1 MCLFRGIIE
10 VKLDRPGAKNSIGK
24 DMLRGLQHSFEAINR
39 DSSANILMISSS
51 VPRVFCAGADLKE
64 RKTMSSSE
72 VQAFVNSLRS
82 TFSYLEAL
90 HIPTIA
96 VIEGAALGG
105 GLEMALSCDLRICG
119 EDAVLGLP
127 ETGLAII
134 PRAGG
139 TQRLPRLVG
148 RSVAKELIF
157 CGRKVGGRD
166 AVSMDMCIDAG
177 LINHCVPAG
186 EAHLKALEIARNINQ
201 KWMAKRAINEGLEV
215 DMASALA
222 LEEECYEQLLNTK
235 DRLEGLEAF
244 AEKRTP
250 KYTAKRSS
258 KSLNSKMVRYTGEGS
273 EARHLLNDREISCQE
288 LFRKK
293 LTPSDVSG
301 LNRLVIPKKYAV
313 VHFPPVRNIHAQGI
327 SNKRQAVGIP
337 IRLKDKGFKT
347 WNFTYCFWKSNQS
360 FVITKGWKEFLKEA
374 RLKPKDVVIFYG
386 PREGKLASIIGVEC
400 NDSGTSGGL
409 LGSHVGLQPDLQCD
423 FEDQDGEDERG
434 GNEMKKGFKLFG
446 VEIKVGGGNGNG
458 NGV

>member
-1 MCLFRGIIE
+1 MGIIE

-105 GLEMALSCDLRICG
+105 GLEMALSCDLWICG

-134 PRAGG
+134 PGAGG
-139 TQRLPRLVG
+139 TQWLPRLVG

-166 AVSMDMCIDAG
+166 AVSMG
-177 LINHCVPAG
+177 LVNHCVPAG

-201 KWMAKRAINEGLEV
+201 K
-215 DMASALA
+215 
-222 LEEECYEQLLNTK
+222 
-235 DRLEGLEAF
+235 
-244 AEKRTP
+244 
-250 KYTAKRSS
+250 
-258 KSLNSKMVRYTGEGS
+258 
-273 EARHLLNDREISCQE
+273 
-288 LFRKK
+288 
-293 LTPSDVSG
+293 
-301 LNRLVIPKKYAV
+301 
-313 VHFPPVRNIHAQGI
+313 GI

-337 IRLKDKGFKT
+337 I
-347 WNFTYCFWKSNQS
+347 
-360 FVITKGWKEFLKEA
+360 

-434 GNEMKKGFKLFG
+434 GNEMKKRFKLFG

>member
-1 MCLFRGIIE
+1 MVTLSTLAASIGLKSVGISKPYFSQLFNSNSIPWTLNSPQWQYESLRTLLLDRFSDCVKLHRHSDSDSGLFTGIIE

-134 PRAGG
+134 PGAGG

-166 AVSMDMCIDAG
+166 AVSMG
-177 LINHCVPAG
+177 LVNHCVPAG
-186 EAHLKALEIARNINQ
+186 EAHLKALEIAWNINQ
-201 KWMAKRAINEGLEV
+201 KVQVCMSPESSRYNWGAICDAWSIGIK
-215 DMASALA
+215 DGKAS
-222 LEEECYEQLLNTK
+222 Y
-235 DRLEGLEAF
+235 
-244 AEKRTP
+244 
-250 KYTAKRSS
+250 
-258 KSLNSKMVRYTGEGS
+258 
-273 EARHLLNDREISCQE
+273 
-288 LFRKK
+288 
-293 LTPSDVSG
+293 
-301 LNRLVIPKKYAV
+301 
-313 VHFPPVRNIHAQGI
+313 
-327 SNKRQAVGIP
+327 
-337 IRLKDKGFKT
+337 
-347 WNFTYCFWKSNQS
+347 
-360 FVITKGWKEFLKEA
+360 
-374 RLKPKDVVIFYG
+374 
-386 PREGKLASIIGVEC
+386 
-400 NDSGTSGGL
+400 
-409 LGSHVGLQPDLQCD
+409 
-423 FEDQDGEDERG
+423 
-434 GNEMKKGFKLFG
+434 
-446 VEIKVGGGNGNG
+446 
-458 NGV
+458 